1 MTALYV
7 GLAVIAVCV
16 LFGAANLVKAVFTV
30 YTYTRQDNGTYE
42 RDHPG
47 HECSTQLEA
56 QVTKNTLERD
66 NPSKLVDVRLETW
79 MKK

>member
-42 RDHPG
+42 RDYPGTEREAHKDAISLMETLKTEHP
-47 HECSTQLEA
+47 
-56 QVTKNTLERD
+56 D
-66 NPSKLVDVRLETW
+66 KLVDIRRETW